1 MRISALIVFSI
12 ALLTTGISGK
22 EEYYQTEDG
31 QIVVVRTEERSS
43 GRGWVRL
50 GVFAILLA
58 CGGAVAASQRKLI
71 RPKNRVRSGTTA
83 VGIQKPSRPISRPAS
98 RTTTM
103 TRSSTT
109 SRKTNPF
116 RSR

>member
-1 MRISALIVFSI
+1 VRIAALIVFCFG
-12 ALLTTGISGK
+12 LLTTGISAK

-43 GRGWVRL
+43 GRGWGKL
-50 GVFAILLA
+50 GILALLLIF
-58 CGGAVAASQRKLI
+58 GGAAAASQRKFT

-83 VGIQKPSRPISRPAS
+83 TGIQKSTRPAS

-103 TRSSTT
+103 TRSGST